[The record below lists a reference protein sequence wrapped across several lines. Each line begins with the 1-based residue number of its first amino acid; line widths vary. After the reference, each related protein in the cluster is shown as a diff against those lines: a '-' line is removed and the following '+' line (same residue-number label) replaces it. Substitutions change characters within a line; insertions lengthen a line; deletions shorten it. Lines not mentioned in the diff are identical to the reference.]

1 MNSSETVPTTSE
13 LSGRWVVVGLFA
25 FGFISTA
32 VLWTYW
38 ELRTTSVREFQE
50 ALAEEFHG
58 SSPRV
63 EAGREKGNQQKP
75 NIIRVVLRVD
85 FDPTQEH
92 PRITEMSTRVL
103 ELAREHHDVSSFEVL
118 ELHLFWPQPEK
129 EIKQKTFEIPMNVAS
144 EQPAAG

>member
-1 MNSSETVPTTSE
+1 
-13 LSGRWVVVGLFA
+13 LFA
-25 FGFISTA
+25 FGALATGL
-32 VLWTYW
+32 LWVYW
-38 ELRTTSVREFQE
+38 EVRIASVREFQE

-63 EAGREKGNQQKP
+63 ETGREKGNQQTP

-85 FDPTQEH
+85 FDPTQEN

-118 ELHLFWPQPEK
+118 ELHLFWPEPEQ
-129 EIKQKTFEIPMNVAS
+129 EIKQKTFEIPMNAES
-144 EQPAAG
+144 EQPTVD